1 MKNSNKVGYLFAV
14 LGVLAIIFSLIAIL
28 VFTQSVGATKSEIER
43 VPVASFSKGRQTY
56 LVLGQDRAS
65 GLTDVMMLVSVD
77 TKEKTAAVLQ
87 IPRDTYA
94 RYTEKGYRKFN
105 GALSALG
112 IDGLCGFVEDNMG
125 VSIDGYFILD
135 LDAFVKIVD
144 ALGGVEIDIPE
155 GMYYRD
161 DAQGLDIAFESGRQ
175 TLDGKAAEKFVRY
188 RSGYLRGDL
197 GRMDAQKIFLSAFIN
212 KVKSTMTPAKALRLA
227 SSVMGDIR
235 TNVKLSDHATL
246 AVAVFDIDEE
256 DIMLVTLA
264 GEDIRSKVS
273 GAWYY
278 VVSKSSAEDILREVL
293 GAEKEFDCDGV
304 FRNPDNESFEKI
316 YFSSVRYESKT
327 SKDISQNGI
336 EIEKR

>member
-28 VFTQSVGATKSEIER
+28 VFTQSVGATKSDIER

-235 TNVKLSDHATL
+235 TNVKLSDLATL

>member
-235 TNVKLSDHATL
+235 TNVKLSDLATL

>member
-28 VFTQSVGATKSEIER
+28 VFTQSVGATKSDIER

-235 TNVKLSDHATL
+235 TNVKLSDLATL

-336 EIEKR
+336 ELEKR